1 MASTA
6 AEPDVADVAS
16 LGPGRREARER
27 ALELLYESE
36 ARELTAEQLFDGS
49 LLAPNAYTTAIVE
62 GVEAQRVE
70 IDQMID
76 EYAQGWTVDRLP
88 NVDRAILRVAVWE
101 LIAQPDVPPAVV
113 MDEAVE
119 LAKEYST
126 EKSSSFVNG
135 VLDSIANQVR
145 PAS

>member
-6 AEPDVADVAS
+6 VEPDVADVAS
-16 LGPGRREARER
+16 LGPGRREARE
-27 ALELLYESE
+27 
-36 ARELTAEQLFDGS
+36 LTAEQLFEGL
-49 LLAPNAYTTAIVE
+49 LLAPNGYTVAIVE

-76 EYAQGWTVDRLP
+76 EYAQGWTIDRLP
-88 NVDRAILRVAVWE
+88 NVDRAILRLAVWE
-101 LIAQPDVPPAVV
+101 LIAQPEVPPAVV

-126 EKSSSFVNG
+126 EKSSGFVNG
-135 VLDSIANQVR
+135 VLDSVASQVR
-145 PAS
+145 PA

>member
-6 AEPDVADVAS
+6 VEPDVADVAS

-36 ARELTAEQLFDGS
+36 ARELTAEQLFEGL
-49 LLAPNAYTTAIVE
+49 LLAPNGYTVAIVE

-76 EYAQGWTVDRLP
+76 EYAQGWTIDRLP
-88 NVDRAILRVAVWE
+88 NVDRATCGVGIDCSARG
-101 LIAQPDVPPAVV
+101 
-113 MDEAVE
+113 
-119 LAKEYST
+119 
-126 EKSSSFVNG
+126 SSSG
-135 VLDSIANQVR
+135 R
-145 PAS
+145 HGRGC

>member
-1 MASTA
+1 
-6 AEPDVADVAS
+6 
-16 LGPGRREARER
+16 
-27 ALELLYESE
+27 
-36 ARELTAEQLFDGS
+36 
-49 LLAPNAYTTAIVE
+49 
-62 GVEAQRVE
+62 
-70 IDQMID
+70 MID